1 VKNEGEDVSRIYS
14 AVSHPFRKRIIEVIG
29 EKGWSTFTELKKE
42 LHTTVGTLYY
52 HIDMLKGLITQDERK
67 RYVLTERGKLAYKLL
82 VSDEERFRAVGLIE
96 KKASARGPFGR
107 FYASLKGFVLPIRL
121 FELVYTNPVRMIPEA
136 LLIIGFG
143 AWLSAASG
151 LEPIMLF
158 YHNPFMVS
166 PLIIVLQYVL
176 SWLVIFALCEFFTFL
191 FFKRGRGGELALLVG
206 CAFSLLPLDIF
217 PVVWFLSAK
226 TGPSFYFLSAVMFL
240 LQAWSLGLLTSTVC
254 LSKGLR
260 PDKGALVSILIAYI
274 NLIIV
279 LFLRF

>member
-1 VKNEGEDVSRIYS
+1 MKNEAEDISKIYS
-14 AVSHPFRKRIIEVIG
+14 AVSHPFRKRIIEIIG

-42 LHTTVGTLYY
+42 LQTTVGTLYY

-67 RYVLTERGKLAYKLL
+67 RYILTERGKLAYRLL
-82 VSDEERFRAVGLIE
+82 VSDEERFKAVSLIE
-96 KKASARGPFGR
+96 KKTLPHTAFSR
-107 FYASLKGFVLPIRL
+107 FYASLKGLVLPIRL
-121 FELVYTNPVRMIPEA
+121 FELIYTNPARMIPET

-158 YHNPFMVS
+158 YHNPFRIS
-166 PLIIVLQYVL
+166 PLRIVLQYVVG
-176 SWLVIFALCEFFTFL
+176 WLVIFALCEFFTFL
-191 FFKRGRGGELALLVG
+191 LFKRGGGGELALLVG

-217 PVVWFLSAK
+217 PVVWLLLGRTIPSSYLS
-226 TGPSFYFLSAVMFL
+226 SAAMFL

-260 PDKGALVSILIAYI
+260 PDKGALVSVLIAYI

>member
-1 VKNEGEDVSRIYS
+1 MKDEGEDVSQIYS
-14 AVSHPFRKRIIEVIG
+14 AVSHPFRKRIIEIIG
-29 EKGWSTFTELKKE
+29 EKGRSTFTELKKE

-67 RYVLTERGKLAYKLL
+67 RYILTERGKLAYTLL
-82 VSDEERFRAVGLIE
+82 VSDEERFKAVSLIE
-96 KKASARGPFGR
+96 KKASARDPFSR
-107 FYASLKGFVLPIRL
+107 FCASLKGFVLPIRL

-143 AWLSAASG
+143 AWLAAASG

-158 YHNPFMVS
+158 YHNPFRVS

-176 SWLVIFALCEFFTFL
+176 SWLTIFALCEFLTFL
-191 FFKRGRGGELALLVG
+191 FFRRGRGGELALLVG

-226 TGPSFYFLSAVMFL
+226 TGLFFYFLSAVMFL

-260 PDKGALVSILIAYI
+260 PDKGALVSVLIAYI